1 MARDAELRRLQAL
14 YKFLRAAPRGVS
26 VPRGYQIV
34 INPTK
39 LVTTPHE
46 KIQVVDLEVYITAEG
61 DSYGGVVVPP
71 DYMKDP

>member
-1 MARDAELRRLQAL
+1 
-14 YKFLRAAPRGVS
+14 
-26 VPRGYQIV
+26 V